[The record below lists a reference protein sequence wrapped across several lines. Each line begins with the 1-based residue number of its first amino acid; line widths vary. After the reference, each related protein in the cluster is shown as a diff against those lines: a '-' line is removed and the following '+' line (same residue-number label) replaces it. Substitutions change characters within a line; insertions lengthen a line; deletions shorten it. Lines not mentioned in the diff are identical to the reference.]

1 MCCSSA
7 SGVSTAVPA
16 LYAGKFIAA
25 FDRQHPR
32 DLLDIRSPL
41 AIDDWL
47 RAAFIVYLLSDN
59 RPMTEVLAV
68 RFNHIAP
75 EFVADFQGH
84 AAAVTVE
91 QLVAARTASSRT
103 CRRIIAASWSGST
116 SPVRRTGA
124 CWRCRTPI
132 GRLPSKGV
140 SRTSPS

>member
-84 AAAVTVE
+84 YSRGGDSRAAGCGTHSIVTNMP
-91 QLVAARTASSRT
+91 QDHRRFLV
-103 CRRIIAASWSGST
+103 WFD
-116 SPVRRTGA
+116 
-124 CWRCRTPI
+124 
-132 GRLPSKGV
+132 
-140 SRTSPS
+140 